1 MANNRKRKRRLQRFP
16 PVKDI
21 KIHEKSSVEDILSQ
35 MGESGGF
42 QARYL
47 SEAVDIL
54 ESMNLEASCV
64 KFLSFPAAIIS
75 TGARGIIKEMVKRRL
90 CDVIITTCGML
101 DHDIARAY
109 QPYLSGGEFTMDDVS
124 LERKGVHRLGNVLIP
139 IGNYGPLV
147 EDKVQRVLARMY
159 FQGEKEPST
168 QLLCKRLGESLSHD
182 KNSILYWASKN
193 EIPVFVPGITDGAVG
208 SQCWLFY
215 ERHRDFKL
223 DLLQDEQAI
232 SDIVYSAK
240 KSGALMLGG
249 GISKHHTLW
258 WNQFRDGLDYAV
270 YITSATELD
279 GSLSGAQVR
288 EAISWGKVST
298 KAKQVT
304 VFGEVTTLLPFLVT
318 ALIQRLSQRVKR
330 HQPPQ

>member
-1 MANNRKRKRRLQRFP
+1 MPRKKSPIRGFK

-21 KIHEKSSVEDILSQ
+21 SLDEKSSVEDIVSQ
-35 MGESGGF
+35 MGKSGGF

-47 SEAVDIL
+47 SDAVDIL
-54 ESMNLEASCV
+54 ETMSREKSCV
-64 KFLSFPAAIIS
+64 KFFSFPAAIVS
-75 TGARGIIKEMVKRRL
+75 TGARGVVKEIVKRKL
-90 CDVIITTCGML
+90 CDVIITTCGTL

-109 QPYLSGGEFTMDDVS
+109 EPYLSGGEFTMDDRL
-124 LERKGVHRLGNVLIP
+124 LEKKGVHRLGNVLIP
-139 IGNYGPLV
+139 VSNYGPLV
-147 EDKVQRVLARMY
+147 EEKVQKVLAKMY
-159 FQGEKEPST
+159 SNGEKEPT
-168 QLLCKRLGESLSHD
+168 TELLCKRLGESLSHD
-182 KNSILYWASKN
+182 KESILYWASKN
-193 EIPVFVPGITDGAVG
+193 NIPVFVPGITDGAVG

-215 ERHRDFKL
+215 QMHRDFKL
-223 DLLQDEQAI
+223 DLLKDEQAI

-298 KAKQVT
+298 KARQVT
-304 VFGEVTTLLPFLVT
+304 VFGEVTTLLPFVVT
-318 ALIQRLSQRVKR
+318 ALIQRLSRTLKNR
-330 HQPPQ
+330 S

>member
-1 MANNRKRKRRLQRFP
+1 MPRIKKDKKQRKPKGFP

-21 KIHEKSSVEDILSQ
+21 QISEDSSVEDVISE
-35 MGESGGF
+35 MSSSGGF

-47 SEAVDIL
+47 ANSVDIL
-54 ESMNLEASCV
+54 ESMCRDKECV
-64 KFLSFPAAIIS
+64 KFLSFPAAIVS
-75 TGARGIIKEMVKRRL
+75 TGTRGVIKEIVKRKL
-90 CDVIITTCGML
+90 CDVVITTCGTL

-109 QPYLSGGEFTMDDVS
+109 QPYLSGGEFAMDDVE
-124 LERKGVHRLGNVLIP
+124 LERKHLHRLGNVLIP
-139 IGNYGPLV
+139 QQNYGPLI
-147 EDKVQRVLARMY
+147 EDRVQKLLSEMY
-159 FQGEKEPST
+159 SNGEKAPTTE
-168 QLLCKRLGESLSHD
+168 LLCKRLGEAIPD
-182 KNSILYWASKN
+182 ENSILHWARKN
-193 EIPVFVPGITDGAVG
+193 DIPVFVPGITDGAVG

-215 ERHRDFKL
+215 QTHRDFRI
-223 DLLQDEQAI
+223 DLLKDEQSL

-240 KSGALMLGG
+240 KSGALMMGG

-298 KAKQVT
+298 RASQVT
-304 VFGEVTTLLPFLVT
+304 IFGEVTTLLPFIVT
-318 ALIQRLSQRVKR
+318 ALIQRLSS
-330 HQPPQ
+330 